1 MMRPL
6 AFVALSAWTGS
17 MLLLSELARFRRPDR
32 VARIAAHLPGR
43 LDQRTAPRE
52 GLLDVFAPLARDL
65 GAAVARAFGVEE
77 DLALRLERTHST
89 LGPTEFRVRQVSIAL
104 AITVATVV
112 TTMVVSP
119 PVPLTVIACMGAPL
133 LALLA
138 HEAVIAKH
146 SDEHKRAL
154 LLELPIVS
162 EQLGMLLSS
171 GWSLNAAIDRI
182 AARSG
187 GAIALDLR
195 RVIGRVQQGLTEEQA
210 LREWATIADVAAVD
224 RLVSVI
230 SLHHETADLGR
241 LITEEA
247 RATRAEAHRELI
259 ERIEKRSQQVWIPVT
274 VATLVPG
281 VLFLAVP
288 FTAALRLF
296 SSA

>member
-1 MMRPL
+1 MIRPL
-6 AFVALSAWTGS
+6 AFVALSAWIGS

-32 VARIAAHLPGR
+32 VARIVAHLPGGY
-43 LDQRTAPRE
+43 DQRSAPTE
-52 GLLDVFAPLARDL
+52 GLLEVFAPLARDF

-89 LGPTEFRVRQVSIAL
+89 QEPTEFRIRQVSIAL
-104 AITVATVV
+104 AVAITTVV
-112 TTMVVSP
+112 ASLLLSP
-119 PVPLTVIACMGAPL
+119 PIPLVVIACIGAPL

-138 HEAVIAKH
+138 HEALLAKH
-146 SDEHKRAL
+146 SDAHKRAL
-154 LLELPIVS
+154 LLELPVVS

-171 GWSLNAAIDRI
+171 GWSLSAAIDRV

-187 GAIALDLR
+187 GAITLDLR
-195 RVIGRVQQGLTEEQA
+195 RVMGRIQQGLTEEQA
-210 LREWATIADVAAVD
+210 LREWATIADVVAVD

-230 SLHHETADLGR
+230 SLHHETSDLGR

-296 SSA
+296 ASG